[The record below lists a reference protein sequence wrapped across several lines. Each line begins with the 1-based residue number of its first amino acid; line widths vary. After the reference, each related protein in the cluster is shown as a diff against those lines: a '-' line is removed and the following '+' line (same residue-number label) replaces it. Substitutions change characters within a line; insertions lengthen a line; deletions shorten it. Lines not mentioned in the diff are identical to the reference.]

1 MSKKLR
7 NQIYIHMCN
16 YSKSLKTTLQITV
29 KNIKILKESKH
40 LTLANRKILFN
51 LLREAKRCEDK
62 KATIYVKTHYSE
74 NTRSVTAND
83 T

>member
-51 LLREAKRCEDK
+51 LFREAK
-62 KATIYVKTHYSE
+62 
-74 NTRSVTAND
+74 
-83 T
+83 